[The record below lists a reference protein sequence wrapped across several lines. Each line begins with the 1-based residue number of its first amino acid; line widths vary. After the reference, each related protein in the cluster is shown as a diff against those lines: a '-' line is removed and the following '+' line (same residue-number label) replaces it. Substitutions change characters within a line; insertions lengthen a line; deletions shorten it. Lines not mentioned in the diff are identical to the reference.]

1 MKGRAVLF
9 MGARK
14 PFEITE
20 YEVPDPEPG
29 DIVLKIT
36 QAGVCGSDLH
46 SWRGDGN
53 PAPVPPGGRTTGHE
67 GTGVVYKLGK
77 GVTTDA
83 AGQADQRRRP
93 HRLLRDPALHA
104 LLTSASTAATTG
116 VLNFSAR
123 ARRRARSLTSPAPT
137 RTTTTSGPTSRC
149 SRSRTSCRTPC
160 SASSTAPWAR

>member
-20 YEVPDPEPG
+20 YDVPDPEPG

-53 PAPVPPGGRTTGHE
+53 P
-67 GTGVVYKLGK
+67 
-77 GVTTDA
+77 
-83 AGQADQRRRP
+83 
-93 HRLLRDPALHA
+93 
-104 LLTSASTAATTG
+104 
-116 VLNFSAR
+116 R
-123 ARRRARSLTSPAPT
+123 ARCQPAAARPATRAR
-137 RTTTTSGPTSRC
+137 
-149 SRSRTSCRTPC
+149 
-160 SASSTAPWAR
+160 ASSTSWARA